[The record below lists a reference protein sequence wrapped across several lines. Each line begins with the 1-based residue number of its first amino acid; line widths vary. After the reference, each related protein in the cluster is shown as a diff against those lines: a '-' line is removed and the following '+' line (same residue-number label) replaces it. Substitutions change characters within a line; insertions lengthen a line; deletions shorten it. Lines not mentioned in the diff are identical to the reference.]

1 MRGGGRGRVEG
12 PSALLTQ
19 APGRSEI
26 RSPSSPKR
34 GWHSSRGCLPAE
46 LCAPPPQRCPRGH
59 RQAAG
64 PRSLADLRNPSDCS
78 CESKAIQAV
87 SPGPLAANPRPG
99 QPPGLDRRQEA
110 RALQATPN
118 LGRQEGL
125 PSESSR
131 KREEGT
137 GRWSW
142 TRRPQ
147 REEGS
152 EEVTTGSRVL
162 RPRAPLLTSTQDVV
176 PEDRKMDAMA
186 QLEQV
191 GPEARQ
197 EAGKAPGLCAE
208 GAEDPK
214 DLDPKSVGAPPR
226 GSCGRDPTPWCLQL
240 GTQGAHQGAGGA
252 MFGLWG

>member
-1 MRGGGRGRVEG
+1 MSTSPLQAEYTRRGFSEVKTPMLFSTKLWELSGHWKQYREDMF
-12 PSALLTQ
+12 AL
-19 APGRSEI
+19 
-26 RSPSSPKR
+26 
-34 GWHSSRGCLPAE
+34 
-46 LCAPPPQRCPRGH
+46 
-59 RQAAG
+59 
-64 PRSLADLRNPSDCS
+64 
-78 CESKAIQAV
+78 
-87 SPGPLAANPRPG
+87 

-110 RALQATPN
+110 RALQVTPN

-240 GTQGAHQGAGGA
+240 GTQGAHQGVGGA